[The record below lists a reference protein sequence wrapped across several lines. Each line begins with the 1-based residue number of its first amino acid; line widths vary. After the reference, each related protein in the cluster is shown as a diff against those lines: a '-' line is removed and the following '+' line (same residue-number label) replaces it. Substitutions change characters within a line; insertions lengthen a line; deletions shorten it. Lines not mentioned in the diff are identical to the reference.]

1 MKISAMRE
9 FLLLAANRNYS
20 KTAEQLYMAQS
31 ALSRHIA
38 AMEDE
43 LGVQLIQRT
52 KNSFQLTEAGEIAAE
67 GFEKILK
74 QYQQTLNSIGALS
87 SQVSGELRLGIL
99 YYDINDYVAVIRD
112 AFHRCF
118 PEVKLTLLSYQPE
131 QQEQALLNGE
141 IDAALS
147 YVALPDNGAVS
158 VFPFLKTS
166 FLVLFNKEHRFA
178 ASEESLKV
186 CELNGEKL
194 LDVPTSYQICDTKR
208 QISQMLEEN
217 QVSFVERIPVMNFD
231 EVPMLLKET
240 GAVYIAPMINPKVY
254 QNTVGWRLLEPDR
267 YSGGIS
273 VVWRNGDKNPLI
285 RVLISAIKIA
295 YS

>member
-9 FLLLAANRNYS
+9 FLLLAANKNYS

-131 QQEQALLNGE
+131 QQ
-141 IDAALS
+141 
-147 YVALPDNGAVS
+147 
-158 VFPFLKTS
+158 
-166 FLVLFNKEHRFA
+166 
-178 ASEESLKV
+178 
-186 CELNGEKL
+186 
-194 LDVPTSYQICDTKR
+194 
-208 QISQMLEEN
+208 
-217 QVSFVERIPVMNFD
+217 
-231 EVPMLLKET
+231 
-240 GAVYIAPMINPKVY
+240 
-254 QNTVGWRLLEPDR
+254 
-267 YSGGIS
+267 
-273 VVWRNGDKNPLI
+273 
-285 RVLISAIKIA
+285 
-295 YS
+295 